1 MLSPRRRRGKKEF
14 RDMAEAEKQQ
24 LVRKLDERVIE
35 RAEADP
41 QWKRLFVEDPPTAV
55 ADMPEAQKL
64 REINESVRPTERQ
77 SPEATILTPTEEYK
91 QLSESLTDKVLD
103 RAASDPLWKER
114 LLTDPQAAMLEADFP
129 EYRRLEEIR
138 QEAEEVRGHYMN
150 LMALDPAGGAFDY
163 YVRPKCDGGYY
174 TRASDRNLK
183 EYITPI
189 NEYDIL
195 TRLADVPIESWNYK
209 GQNPSIRH
217 IGPMAQDFAAAFDV
231 GEDDK
236 HISMVDANG
245 VAFAA
250 IQALYRMIREKDEQ
264 IGELQDELN
273 ALKQRITESATPA

>member
-1 MLSPRRRRGKKEF
+1 
-14 RDMAEAEKQQ
+14 MAEAEKQQ

-41 QWKRLFVEDPPTAV
+41 QWKRQFVEDPPTAV
-55 ADMPEAQKL
+55 DDMPEAQRL
-64 REINESVRPTERQ
+64 REIDESARLIEQQP
-77 SPEATILTPTEEYK
+77 PKATIFTPIEENK
-91 QLSESLTDKVLD
+91 QLLQSLTEKVLD

-114 LLTDPQAAMLEADFP
+114 LLNDAEAAMREADFP
-129 EYRRLEEIR
+129 EYQRLEEIR
-138 QEAEEVRGHYMN
+138 QEAEVQGHYMDYMTLN
-150 LMALDPAGGAFDY
+150 PAGGAFDY
-163 YVRPKCDGGYY
+163 YSRPKCDGSYY
-174 TRASDRNLK
+174 TRQSDRNLK
-183 EYITPI
+183 EHIAPI

-195 TRLADVPIESWNYK
+195 TRLADIPIESWNYK

-273 ALKQRITESATPA
+273 ALKQRSTESATPA